1 MKIKIDVQPIV
12 FTYNKRNVF
21 DNENLQIS
29 KAASDIEK
37 IDGLYIVP
45 ELAQIDNRY
54 LILIAGNIG
63 NRSQKIIDCLKK
75 YGCKSIDYIDDKT
88 ARSFIENQDIYT

>member
-1 MKIKIDVQPIV
+1 MYKCLNCKPIV

-29 KAASDIEK
+29 KAISDIEK

-63 NRSQKIIDCLKK
+63 NRSQEIIDCLKK
-75 YGCKSIDYIDDKT
+75 HGCESIDYIDDKT
-88 ARSFIENQDIYT
+88 ARSFLENQDIYT